1 MTIRQR
7 GFSFIEL
14 VVSLVVALIL
24 LGIFLNRFQY
34 YQEQAEKTAM
44 ESVAISL
51 GGALTMHYGQL
62 MARGVAGDVGA
73 LKSANPMTWL
83 VAPPKNYSGEFFDP
97 VAERIEA
104 GNWFFDLKS
113 RELVYVVRNRAH
125 FKADNAGRY
134 WVRFHVVSQDGRSVM
149 TAGVESAGVRFE
161 TVTPYNWFSDGV
173 PNAG

>member
-1 MTIRQR
+1 MKIHQR

-14 VVSLVVALIL
+14 AVSVIIALIL
-24 LGIFLNRFQY
+24 FSIFLNRVQY

-44 ESVAISL
+44 EGVATSL
-51 GGALTMHYGQL
+51 GAALTLQYGQL
-62 MARGVAGDVGA
+62 MTRGKLGDVVA
-73 LKSANPMTWL
+73 LKNANPMTWL

-97 VAERIEA
+97 VSERIEA

-113 RELVYVVRNRAH
+113 RELVYAVRNRAH

-134 WVRFHVVSQDGRSVM
+134 WVRFHVVSREEPFGEVSGM
-149 TAGVESAGVRFE
+149 GTMRFE
-161 TVTPYNWFSDGV
+161 TVTPYAWFADGV